1 MPFRTLISLRSI
13 EGRRVRGPRSSATL
27 DRDVR
32 EFVDRREALPDG
44 LRARWARE
52 ADDRGVRFRRAAR
65 SLVRPWRWDLD
76 HGDSGRRLLRRSAY
90 PEHRSAVFAAQFAL
104 SHARWLLT
112 YPVSGWVARGREA
125 YTSLALAGI
134 SVAAVVTTLILWPR
148 EGCRGRARPS
158 RAQLRPPASARD
170 SGRRADIRPRAS
182 DRH

>member
-1 MPFRTLISLRSI
+1 MVSAPAGPVTLTIVACASAALLVLWFVLGVGTSI
-13 EGRRVRGPRSSATL
+13 TETPGG
-27 DRDVR
+27 
-32 EFVDRREALPDG
+32 
-44 LRARWARE
+44 
-52 ADDRGVRFRRAAR
+52 
-65 SLVRPWRWDLD
+65 
-76 HGDSGRRLLRRSAY
+76 RLLRRSAY

-112 YPVSGWVARGREA
+112 YPVSGWVARGGEA